1 MRRSAMQE
9 YQLYIDGA
17 FRDAEGG
24 KTADSINPA
33 TEEPWAR
40 IARASRTDTQ
50 RAIAAARRAFDEG
63 PWPRMSP
70 ADRAKILN
78 QIADGLEARSQ
89 EIAAVETHDSGGTI
103 RKTSGDM
110 MMGAA
115 QHRYFAEMAP
125 KLPLWEEIQVP
136 QFPAQ
141 SKNYL
146 QREPIGVCGQIIPW
160 NFPLMMAVWKI
171 GPALCAGNTLVLK
184 PASDTPC
191 SALELAK
198 IIDQTDL
205 PKGVVNVVHGSG
217 AECGEELCTSPL
229 VDKVALTGSTE
240 VGRRVQQLASGTI
253 KKVLLELGGKSAN
266 IVLDD
271 ADLDLAVDGAIYAIF
286 FHAGQVCT
294 AGSRLLV
301 ARPVYDE
308 VVARLV
314 EIAER
319 IKVGPAADKATDM
332 GPLVSA
338 QQLERV

>member
-1 MRRSAMQE
+1 MPE
-9 YQLYIDGA
+9 YQLYIDGQLC
-17 FRDAEGG
+17 DAEGG
-24 KTADSINPA
+24 RTADSINPA

-40 IARASRTDTQ
+40 VARASRKDTQ

-63 PWPRMSP
+63 PWPRMSQ

-78 QIADGLEARSQ
+78 QVADGLEARSQ
-89 EIAAVETHDSGGTI
+89 ELAAVETHDSGGTI

-115 QHRYFAEMAP
+115 QLRYFAEMAP

-205 PKGVVNVVHGSG
+205 PKGVLNVIHGSG
-217 AECGEELCTSPL
+217 AECGEELCTSPP

-253 KKVLLELGGKSAN
+253 KKVTLELGG
-266 IVLDD
+266 
-271 ADLDLAVDGAIYAIF
+271 
-286 FHAGQVCT
+286 
-294 AGSRLLV
+294 
-301 ARPVYDE
+301 
-308 VVARLV
+308 
-314 EIAER
+314 
-319 IKVGPAADKATDM
+319 
-332 GPLVSA
+332 
-338 QQLERV
+338 

>member
-1 MRRSAMQE
+1 MQE

-17 FRDAEGG
+17 FTDAEGG
-24 KTADSINPA
+24 QTAASIKPA
-33 TEEPWAR
+33 PEERWAR
-40 IARASRTDTQ
+40 VAGASRTDTQ
-50 RAIAAARRAFDEG
+50 RAMAAARRAFDDG
-63 PWPRMSP
+63 PWPRMSQ

-78 QIADGLEARSQ
+78 QVADGLEARSQ

-115 QHRYFAEMAP
+115 QLRYFAEMAP

-160 NFPLMMAVWKI
+160 NFPLMMAVWKL
-171 GPALCAGNTLVLK
+171 GPALCAGNTVILK
-184 PASDTPC
+184 PATDTPC

-205 PKGVVNVVHGSG
+205 PKGVFNVIHGSG

-229 VDKVALTGSTE
+229 VDMVALTGSTE
-240 VGRRVQQLASGTI
+240 VGRRVQQLASGTR
-253 KKVLLELGGKSAN
+253 KKVTLELGGKSAN

-271 ADLDLAVDGAIYAIF
+271 ADLDMAVDGSLFGCF
-286 FHAGQVCT
+286 FHQGRACEGGT
-294 AGSRLLV
+294 RPFGLV
-301 ARPVYDE
+301 RH
-308 VVARLV
+308 
-314 EIAER
+314 
-319 IKVGPAADKATDM
+319 
-332 GPLVSA
+332 
-338 QQLERV
+338 